1 VRAGARNA
9 RGRRSLFGVEQLRP
23 AAASRGALVGGGG
36 VEERAVPSR
45 FFNCRACVPV
55 YRSTSRPHG
64 PPYREALAGG
74 ALRLR
79 PDRIRGCPAAV
90 PPAPAA
96 AAVCLYLPPPQDT
109 FGRRSVEIDTPF
121 ACEKRQLP
129 TLSRAVSRAYAN
141 ANHCESIHLHT
152 AFAPANAA
160 ACAFGGHILTCCAD
174 CSCRIEPTRQQG
186 WDGGRGNCRERHGQ
200 ATMQGSNNAGRR
212 PDHNR
217 GRAEQGSKVRADKH
231 APALPGRCP
240 RRCRHQ
246 QRSRSATVPAEPPS
260 GELLSQLSG
269 CLTRTGLSFSP
280 KWQLFDHEPL
290 PPPALKAPRIRTG
303 TEILFASLLVPG
315 NQQLDLLPCKWP
327 WPCCAMHAT
336 TLQQHHKLLPVP

>member
-1 VRAGARNA
+1 
-9 RGRRSLFGVEQLRP
+9 
-23 AAASRGALVGGGG
+23 
-36 VEERAVPSR
+36 VPSR

-109 FGRRSVEIDTPF
+109 FGRRSVVIDTPF
-121 ACEKRQLP
+121 VCGRQHRNSFCCHTTLP

-160 ACAFGGHILTCCAD
+160 ACASGGHML
-174 CSCRIEPTRQQG
+174 
-186 WDGGRGNCRERHGQ
+186 
-200 ATMQGSNNAGRR
+200 RR
-212 PDHNR
+212 
-217 GRAEQGSKVRADKH
+217 
-231 APALPGRCP
+231 
-240 RRCRHQ
+240 
-246 QRSRSATVPAEPPS
+246 
-260 GELLSQLSG
+260 
-269 CLTRTGLSFSP
+269 
-280 KWQLFDHEPL
+280 
-290 PPPALKAPRIRTG
+290 
-303 TEILFASLLVPG
+303 LLVPDRANKATRMGWRERKLQGTTWAG
-315 NQQLDLLPCKWP
+315 NYARQQQRRTATRPQPRTSRTRVQGTCRQTCSCAAGEMSSPLPAP
-327 WPCCAMHAT
+327 AEISIGDSAGRAAERRAPLSALRLSHADRSQFFT
-336 TLQQHHKLLPVP
+336 EVATV

>member
-1 VRAGARNA
+1 MVRCIGKL
-9 RGRRSLFGVEQLRP
+9 SLEEPCGCVRTGSE
-23 AAASRGALVGGGG
+23 AAL
-36 VEERAVPSR
+36 PL
-45 FFNCRACVPV
+45 F
-55 YRSTSRPHG
+55 
-64 PPYREALAGG
+64 L
-74 ALRLR
+74 LL
-79 PDRIRGCPAAV
+79 
-90 PPAPAA
+90 APAA

-160 ACAFGGHILTCCAD
+160 ACAFGGHILTCCAY

-231 APALPGRCP
+231 APALPAPAEISIGDSAGRAAE
-240 RRCRHQ
+240 RRAPLSALRLSHAD
-246 QRSRSATVPAEPPS
+246 RSQFFTEVATV
-260 GELLSQLSG
+260 
-269 CLTRTGLSFSP
+269 
-280 KWQLFDHEPL
+280 
-290 PPPALKAPRIRTG
+290 
-303 TEILFASLLVPG
+303 
-315 NQQLDLLPCKWP
+315 
-327 WPCCAMHAT
+327 
-336 TLQQHHKLLPVP
+336 